1 MGSHLYLC
9 LYLLGSLPKILI
21 SFYKQ
26 EMVVVIHKHI
36 GKDFDLKSGSHPAQN
51 LQQRCPVFVI
61 GQNGTA
67 FVAPGEHTI

>member
-1 MGSHLYLC
+1 MGSHLDLC
-9 LYLLGSLPKILI
+9 LYLLISFPKILI

-26 EMVVVIHKHI
+26 ETVVVIHQHI
-36 GKDFDLKSGSHPAQN
+36 GKDLDLKSGSHPVQN
-51 LQQRCPVFVI
+51 LQKRWPVFVI